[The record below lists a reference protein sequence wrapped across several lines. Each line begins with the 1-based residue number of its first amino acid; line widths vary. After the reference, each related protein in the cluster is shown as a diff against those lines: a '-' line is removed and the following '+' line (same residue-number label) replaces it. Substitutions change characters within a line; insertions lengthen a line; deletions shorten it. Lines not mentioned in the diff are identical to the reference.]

1 MSVEIITKED
11 LVQTKEEIIQEMKR
25 LVSKQYLGEKRLLKA
40 KEVMKVLGISPGTLQ
55 NMRINGTLPY
65 SMVGGLTYYVYEDIL
80 KVIERNM
87 KNRLPDDDEEPNV
100 KMHKI

>member
-11 LVQTKEEIIQEMKR
+11 LIQTKDEIIQEMKR

-87 KNRLPDDDEEPNV
+87 KNRLPDDDEESNV
-100 KMHKI
+100 KLHKK